1 MAEDRGVKR
10 TRETSEQ
17 DEPSASK
24 DAKGEGMKSD
34 TGEEESGN
42 KKQKTKGNKNIGN
55 EGEKNGTGE
64 DDTMTTGSK
73 EQNKKIQEDPP
84 DGLIGF
90 ADEIFV
96 IADDF
101 VSKIFERVIDTN
113 VYFVFGEEA
122 ATYIRDKGH
131 DRGTKFKDISWYKDK
146 RSTRASPSKQQI
158 FNFVT
163 AKESL
168 GKTERECLNKF
179 AQGYLTETVYNT
191 CKEMMEARDENA
203 VSRDFWSST
212 LMCLSKIDEE

>member
-1 MAEDRGVKR
+1 
-10 TRETSEQ
+10 
-17 DEPSASK
+17 
-24 DAKGEGMKSD
+24 MKSD
-34 TGEEESGN
+34 TGKKMTGN
-42 KKQKTKGNKNIGN
+42 KKQKTTENKNIGN

-131 DRGTKFKDISWYKDK
+131 DRGMAFKDISWYKEK
-146 RSTRASPSKQQI
+146 RTTASSSKQQI
-158 FNFVT
+158 SNFVT

-168 GKTERECLNKF
+168 GKTERDCLNKF
-179 AQGYLTETVYNT
+179 AQAYLTETVYDT
-191 CKEMMEARDENA
+191 CSEMMEAKDENA

-212 LMCLSKIDEE
+212 VMCLSKIDGE